1 MRALMAVLLLV
12 PALATAQSSSQDP
25 PRGTPSLPPIG
36 LPLAPIGLPLP
47 PIGLQ
52 NPPGGTPT
60 ASPRS
65 GPERRTTA
73 PNPNGG
79 GRHRPGRVGPP
90 VILVAP
96 YYWSTAPPAGTPT
109 VSAPTAPTAV
119 ETTTPAPTGTVWLE
133 VEPRGVG
140 EVYVD
145 DYLVG
150 TASELRGQVT
160 VDPGPHRVEV
170 RAPNY
175 ELLRADVRVEAGG
188 AVTLHRTLQAASP
201 PAAAVSTR
209 EASAA
214 HEASPPVPR
223 KTFYFIPGC
232 YLGDVPP
239 TDARL
244 PSGCDLTKTVVVPP
258 K

>member
-1 MRALMAVLLLV
+1 MRALTAALWLV
-12 PALATAQSSSQDP
+12 PALAAAQSSSQEP
-25 PRGTPSLPPIG
+25 PHGAPSLPPIG

-47 PIGLQ
+47 PIGLP

-60 ASPRS
+60 ASPRT
-65 GPERRTTA
+65 GPERRTAA
-73 PNPNGG
+73 PNPDGA
-79 GRHRPGRVGPP
+79 GRHRQGRVSPP

-109 VSAPTAPTAV
+109 VSAPTAPTAAV
-119 ETTTPAPTGTVWLE
+119 EATPTGTVWLE
-133 VEPRGVG
+133 VDPRGVG

-150 TASELRGQVT
+150 TASELRGQLT
-160 VDPGPHRVEV
+160 VDAGPHRVEV

-175 ELLRADVRVEAGG
+175 ELLRADVKVEAGG
-188 AVTLHRTLQAASP
+188 TVTLRRTLQVASP
-201 PAAAVSTR
+201 PAAASIRETSPAR
-209 EASAA
+209 EAL
-214 HEASPPVPR
+214 PPIAR

-239 TDARL
+239 ADARL